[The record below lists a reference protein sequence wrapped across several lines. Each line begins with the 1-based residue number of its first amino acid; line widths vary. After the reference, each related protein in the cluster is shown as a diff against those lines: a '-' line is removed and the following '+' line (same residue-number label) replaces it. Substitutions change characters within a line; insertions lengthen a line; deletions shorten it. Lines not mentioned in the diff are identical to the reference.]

1 MRKNG
6 SRTARAEATDKS
18 KRSVSQTCWHARTSS
33 IAWLVDPDAFE
44 KKHDLVREGVTR
56 IQPKPIPKN

>member
-18 KRSVSQTCWHARTSS
+18 KRSVSQTCWHARTAS
-33 IAWLVDPDAFE
+33 IAWLVDP
-44 KKHDLVREGVTR
+44 KHELVREGVTR
-56 IQPKPIPKN
+56 IELKPIPKN